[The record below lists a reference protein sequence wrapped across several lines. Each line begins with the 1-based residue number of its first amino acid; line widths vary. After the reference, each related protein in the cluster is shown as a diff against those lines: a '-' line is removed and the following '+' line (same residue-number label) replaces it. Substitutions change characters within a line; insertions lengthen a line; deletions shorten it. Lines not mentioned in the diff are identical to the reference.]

1 MNFNSH
7 VYNSGLFGGGSASV
21 EMFSTDTLVFDGFS
35 LSNGTDMILT
45 GLRFLGPSREII
57 GGVIPR
63 GDGLYQ
69 TGDYFRELVIEA
81 AGVARADTAAELD
94 ALLDTIRKNLR
105 GSRRNLDT
113 IDSNGTVKR
122 FVATVDSFEDLFASR
137 EHFHITF
144 CPWIVRFKC
153 RIPFG
158 KSRDYTTETN
168 SLTTSPTNQTISNP
182 GTTKAQP
189 VFILIFNSATS
200 ITAAAVENTTTGE
213 QIQYTGTLSAG
224 DLLEFDSE
232 NKTVK
237 LNGTA
242 VDYSGA
248 FPSLDT
254 DTNVIQYTVTGSAFD
269 VLATSKFKNSY
280 LS

>member
-1 MNFNSH
+1 MLFGSNI
-7 VYNSGLFGGGSASV
+7 YNSGLFGGGASSV
-21 EMFSTDTLVFDGFS
+21 EVFSTDTLVFDGFS
-35 LSNGTDMILT
+35 LSDSDAMTLT

-81 AGVARADTAAELD
+81 TGIARADTAAGLD

-113 IDSNGTVKR
+113 IDANGKVKR
-122 FVATVDSFEDLFASR
+122 FVATVDSFEDLFANR

-158 KSRDYTTETN
+158 KSRDYTTVTN
-168 SLTTSPTNQTISNP
+168 TITASPTNESITNT

-189 VFILIFNSATS
+189 VFILIFNTATS
-200 ITAAAVENTTTGE
+200 ITATAVENTTTGE
-213 QIQYTGTLSAG
+213 QIQYTGALAVG

-237 LNGTA
+237 KNGTE

-248 FPSLDT
+248 FPSLET
-254 DTNVIQYTVTGSAFD
+254 DTNVIRYTVTGTSFD
-269 VLATSKFKNSY
+269 VLVTSKFKPSY
-280 LS
+280 LA